1 MTTEE
6 ADHYDQPQRNRCGTC
21 RRCLDACPTGA
32 LEEAR
37 CLNANKCLSYLTIEH
52 RGELPAEQADRL
64 GNRLYGCD
72 TCQLVCP
79 WNRFARPTEVADFQP
94 SAAFLS
100 LDDTQLNDFSQADYQ
115 RLFAHSAVK
124 RAKYE
129 GLLRNSR
136 AYLFAKKLL

>member
-1 MTTEE
+1 M
-6 ADHYDQPQRNRCGTC
+6 
-21 RRCLDACPTGA
+21 
-32 LEEAR
+32 
-37 CLNANKCLSYLTIEH
+37 NANKCLSYLTIEH

-72 TCQLVCP
+72 TCQLVCA
-79 WNRFARPTEVADFQP
+79 WNRFARPTAVADFQP
-94 SAAFLS
+94 AAAFLT
-100 LDDTQLNDFSQADYQ
+100 LDDTQLNAFSQADYQ